1 MEAKYLDLRNRNLFI
16 GIISGI
22 IANFLGFII
31 VARLMLTE
39 EFSLINLTNVVK
51 QLYDDGL
58 LNKLISLGAFLNLLI
73 FFFFIKT
80 NNDTKAAGVL
90 ISTIM
95 IALLTIYLNN

>member
-1 MEAKYLDLRNRNLFI
+1 MRNRNLFI

-22 IANFLGFII
+22 LANFLGFII
-31 VARLMLTE
+31 VARLMLKE

-51 QLYDDGL
+51 QLYYDGL

-80 NNDTKAAGVL
+80 NQDTKAAGVL

>member
-1 MEAKYLDLRNRNLFI
+1 MRNRNLFI

-22 IANFLGFII
+22 LANFLGFII

-39 EFSLINLTNVVK
+39 EFSLINLNNVVK

>member
-1 MEAKYLDLRNRNLFI
+1 MRNRNLFI

-22 IANFLGFII
+22 IANFLGFLL
-31 VARLMLTE
+31 ARKMLTGE
-39 EFSLINLTNVVK
+39 SSVINLTNVVN
-51 QLYDDGL
+51 QLHDDGL

-73 FFFFIKT
+73 FFFFLKT
-80 NNDTKAAGVL
+80 NQDTKAAGVL

>member
-1 MEAKYLDLRNRNLFI
+1 MRNRNLFI

-73 FFFFIKT
+73 FFFFLKT
-80 NNDTKAAGVL
+80 NQDTKAAGVL

>member
-1 MEAKYLDLRNRNLFI
+1 MRNRNLFI

-31 VARLMLTE
+31 VARLMLRG

>member
-1 MEAKYLDLRNRNLFI
+1 MRNRNLFI

-22 IANFLGFII
+22 IANFLGFLL
-31 VARLMLTE
+31 ARLMLTG
-39 EFSLINLTNVVK
+39 EFSVINLTNVVK

>member
-1 MEAKYLDLRNRNLFI
+1 LRNRNLFI

>member
-1 MEAKYLDLRNRNLFI
+1 MRNSNLII

-22 IANFLGFII
+22 IANFLGFL
-31 VARLMLTE
+31 VARLMLTGE
-39 EFSLINLTNVVK
+39 SSVINLTNVVK
-51 QLYDDGL
+51 QLYYDGL

-73 FFFFIKT
+73 FFFFI
-80 NNDTKAAGVL
+80 NRNMDTKAAGVL

>member
-1 MEAKYLDLRNRNLFI
+1 LRNRNLFI

-31 VARLMLTE
+31 VARLMLTA

-51 QLYDDGL
+51 QLYYDGL

>member
-1 MEAKYLDLRNRNLFI
+1 MRNRNLFI

-31 VARLMLTE
+31 VARLMLSG

>member
-1 MEAKYLDLRNRNLFI
+1 MRNRNLFI

-22 IANFLGFII
+22 IANFLGFL
-31 VARLMLTE
+31 VARLMLTGE
-39 EFSLINLTNVVK
+39 SSVINLTNVIN
-51 QLYDDGL
+51 QSYDDGL

-80 NNDTKAAGVL
+80 NQDNKAAGVL

>member
-1 MEAKYLDLRNRNLFI
+1 MRNRNLFI

-22 IANFLGFII
+22 IANFLGFL
-31 VARLMLTE
+31 VARLMLTGE
-39 EFSLINLTNVVK
+39 SSVINLTNVIN
-51 QLYDDGL
+51 QSYDDGL
-58 LNKLISLGAFLNLLI
+58 LNKLISLGALLNLLI

-80 NNDTKAAGVL
+80 NQDNKAAGVL

>member
-1 MEAKYLDLRNRNLFI
+1 MRNRNLFI

-22 IANFLGFII
+22 LANFLGFII

-39 EFSLINLTNVVK
+39 EFSIINLTNVVK

-73 FFFFIKT
+73 FFFFLKT
-80 NNDTKAAGVL
+80 NQDTKAAGVL

>member
-1 MEAKYLDLRNRNLFI
+1 LRNRNLFI

-22 IANFLGFII
+22 LANFLGFII

>member
-1 MEAKYLDLRNRNLFI
+1 MRNRNLFI

-22 IANFLGFII
+22 IANFLGFLL
-31 VARLMLTE
+31 ARLMLMG
-39 EFSLINLTNVVK
+39 EFSVINLTNVVK

>member
-1 MEAKYLDLRNRNLFI
+1 MRNRNLFI

-22 IANFLGFII
+22 IANFLGFL
-31 VARLMLTE
+31 VASLMLTGE
-39 EFSLINLTNVVK
+39 SSVINLTNVIN
-51 QLYDDGL
+51 QSYDDGL
-58 LNKLISLGAFLNLLI
+58 LNKLISLGALLNLLI

-80 NNDTKAAGVL
+80 NQDTKAAGVL

>member
-1 MEAKYLDLRNRNLFI
+1 MRNRNLFI

-22 IANFLGFII
+22 IANFLGFL
-31 VARLMLTE
+31 VATRLMLPGD
-39 EFSLINLTNVVK
+39 SSVINLTNVVK
-51 QLYDDGL
+51 QLHNDGL

-80 NNDTKAAGVL
+80 NQDNKAAGVL

>member
-1 MEAKYLDLRNRNLFI
+1 MRNRNLFI

-22 IANFLGFII
+22 VANFLGFLL
-31 VARLMLTE
+31 ARLMLMG
-39 EFSLINLTNVVK
+39 EFSVINITNVVK

>member
-1 MEAKYLDLRNRNLFI
+1 MRNRNLFI

-22 IANFLGFII
+22 IANFLGFLL
-31 VARLMLTE
+31 ARRMLTGE
-39 EFSLINLTNVVK
+39 SSVINLTNVVN
-51 QLYDDGL
+51 QLHYDGL

>member
-1 MEAKYLDLRNRNLFI
+1 LRNRNLFI

-22 IANFLGFII
+22 IANFLGFL
-31 VARLMLTE
+31 VASLMLTGE
-39 EFSLINLTNVVK
+39 SSVINLTNVIN
-51 QLYDDGL
+51 QSYDDGL
-58 LNKLISLGAFLNLLI
+58 LNKLISLGALLNLLT

-80 NNDTKAAGVL
+80 NQDTKAAGVL

>member
-1 MEAKYLDLRNRNLFI
+1 MRNRNLFI

-39 EFSLINLTNVVK
+39 ELSLINLTNVVK

>member
-1 MEAKYLDLRNRNLFI
+1 MRNRNLFI

-22 IANFLGFII
+22 IANFLGFLL
-31 VARLMLTE
+31 ARKMLTGE
-39 EFSLINLTNVVK
+39 SSVINLTNVVN
-51 QLYDDGL
+51 QLHDDGL

-95 IALLTIYLNN
+95 IALLPIYLNN

>member
-1 MEAKYLDLRNRNLFI
+1 MRNRNLFI

-22 IANFLGFII
+22 LANFLGFII
-31 VARLMLTE
+31 VARLMLTV

-73 FFFFIKT
+73 FFFFI
-80 NNDTKAAGVL
+80 NRNMDTKAAGVL

>member
-1 MEAKYLDLRNRNLFI
+1 MRNRNLFI

-22 IANFLGFII
+22 IANFLGFLL
-31 VARLMLTE
+31 ARLMLTGE
-39 EFSLINLTNVVK
+39 SSVINLTNVVN
-51 QLYDDGL
+51 QLHDDGL

>member
-1 MEAKYLDLRNRNLFI
+1 MRNRNLFI

-22 IANFLGFII
+22 LANFLGFII

>member
-1 MEAKYLDLRNRNLFI
+1 MRNRNLFI

-22 IANFLGFII
+22 LANFLGFII

-73 FFFFIKT
+73 FFFFLKT
-80 NNDTKAAGVL
+80 NQDTKAAGVL

>member
-1 MEAKYLDLRNRNLFI
+1 MRNRNLFI

-22 IANFLGFII
+22 IANFLGFL
-31 VARLMLTE
+31 VATRLMLRGDS
-39 EFSLINLTNVVK
+39 SLINLNNVVK

-58 LNKLISLGAFLNLLI
+58 LNKLISLGAILNLLI

>member
-1 MEAKYLDLRNRNLFI
+1 MRNRNLFI

-22 IANFLGFII
+22 IANFLGFL
-31 VARLMLTE
+31 VARLMLTGE
-39 EFSLINLTNVVK
+39 SSVINLTNVIN
-51 QLYDDGL
+51 QSYDDGL
-58 LNKLISLGAFLNLLI
+58 LNKLISLGALLNLLI

-80 NNDTKAAGVL
+80 NQDTKAAGVL

>member
-1 MEAKYLDLRNRNLFI
+1 ML
-16 GIISGI
+16 SG
-22 IANFLGFII
+22 
-31 VARLMLTE
+31 
-39 EFSLINLTNVVK
+39 EFSLVNLTNVVK

>member
-1 MEAKYLDLRNRNLFI
+1 MRNRNLFI

-22 IANFLGFII
+22 IANFLGFL
-31 VARLMLTE
+31 VAARLMLRV

>member
-1 MEAKYLDLRNRNLFI
+1 MF
-16 GIISGI
+16 
-22 IANFLGFII
+22 
-31 VARLMLTE
+31 TE

>member
-1 MEAKYLDLRNRNLFI
+1 MRNRNLFI

-22 IANFLGFII
+22 IANFLGFLL
-31 VARLMLTE
+31 ARKMLTGE
-39 EFSLINLTNVVK
+39 SSVINLTNVVN
-51 QLYDDGL
+51 QLHDDGL